1 MELAEFNKQR
11 EVARNSNFECEHLE
25 ILELDDI
32 ECLDKESGLVMN
44 LLYDLARNENIS
56 DKVQLLLAVKVL
68 DSSYST
74 QELKKY
80 LVGNKNLSD
89 TTFET
94 LLNQNDIFLF
104 YYILEYLNTSDI
116 RKTQILK
123 KLDNLG
129 LTEIKNESDLNEHIH
144 SFSFSEA
151 VQNQILDHEY
161 HLEEFMF
168 NPHLTE
174 LVQLRIVQ
182 SNSSYGVESGTVTY
196 IGRGTSENTSDDD
209 YFDVD
214 DYYVESKYEKKYFY
228 QLFCEKNKNIS
239 ELALIAL
246 FNKNDKRVLITLS
259 KRTELPNVMIY
270 KFIEKTEYN
279 LIYNII
285 EFNQLD
291 SKFQM
296 MILGLN
302 NNELSLLLSKKE
314 WIDLDTILTLTNLND
329 IRILDNLSS
338 SKSPFI
344 YGKLKK
350 ELEMKFTNHP
360 DYSNYKNEQDDFL
373 F

>member
-11 EVARNSNFECEHLE
+11 EVARNTKLESEQIE
-25 ILELDDI
+25 ILMLEDTI
-32 ECLDKESGLVMN
+32 FFDKEIGLVLN
-44 LLYDLARNENIS
+44 LLNDLTENENIS

-68 DSSYST
+68 ASSYST
-74 QELKKY
+74 QELKKH

-89 TTFET
+89 TTFEI

-104 YYILEYLNTSDI
+104 YYILDYLNTSDI
-116 RKTQILK
+116 RKNQIFK

-182 SNSSYGVESGTVTY
+182 SNSGYGVESGRVTY
-196 IGRGTSENTSDDD
+196 IEHGTSENTSDDD

-214 DYYVESKYEKKYFY
+214 DYHVESKYEKKYFY

-239 ELALIAL
+239 ELALITL

-259 KRTELPNVMIY
+259 KRTELPNVIIY
-270 KFIEKTEYN
+270 KFIEKKEYN

-285 EFNQLD
+285 ESNQLD

-314 WIDLDTILTLTNLND
+314 WIELDTILTLANLND
-329 IRILDNLSS
+329 IRILDNLNS

-344 YGKLKK
+344 YGKLKQ

-360 DYSNYKNEQDDFL
+360 EYSNYKNEQDDFP